1 MLHTSLK
8 DLELAENVIDKM
20 VKAKKFP
27 EFYETWQY
35 YLYRCERAL
44 KQAGYTAL
52 SLGRLKINEE
62 KVE

>member
-27 EFYETWQY
+27 ELYEAWQY
-35 YLYRCERAL
+35 YLYRCERGWEQAECTFAQKSSYQP
-44 KQAGYTAL
+44 KQP
-52 SLGRLKINEE
+52 
-62 KVE
+62 